1 MKKKILS
8 LILSM
13 VLIVGAMPA
22 MNMLTVSA
30 AGGTDFFALED
41 FENYTLGEKSVTAS
55 EVVETQIAD
64 KDGASRIAVR
74 QALKTSIES
83 GVGYDGNTTQYL
95 KVEVPTRTTDN
106 NAGRMFLNPHTS
118 SVTYSGKYVYEFK
131 FKGTATHFTFNPFT
145 SDSATGAYLF
155 SGQTIGLRSLW
166 NDWVSV
172 RVVVDASTDKFLVY
186 MNDAL
191 VLYNE
196 GSKTDDKFTNAY
208 FNFKYC
214 NGGTYLYIDDIRL
227 YHTPDATV
235 ATAAQKDATDV
246 ARTVNPTVTF
256 NESLLDRIANSDAT
270 VTITD
275 KTNGGTV
282 AVENLA
288 VSADGKT
295 LTIDP
300 ATDLAYGAQYEIK
313 LNNFRDVFDA
323 GITGDTTFTFTTMSE
338 PKYEV
343 TAPVF
348 KKHNLF
354 EGTSNAITQLENGSI
369 SCTYSITNNE
379 SEAKPICFLAVLYEN
394 NELKQFLFKEEMLA
408 QGATSTF
415 SGGFTV
421 GDAANSRIQTF
432 IWNSLSDM
440 GALGSSYT
448 LDTAGLR

>member
-1 MKKKILS
+1 
-8 LILSM
+8 
-13 VLIVGAMPA
+13 
-22 MNMLTVSA
+22 
-30 AGGTDFFALED
+30 
-41 FENYTLGEKSVTAS
+41 
-55 EVVETQIAD
+55 
-64 KDGASRIAVR
+64 
-74 QALKTSIES
+74 
-83 GVGYDGNTTQYL
+83 
-95 KVEVPTRTTDN
+95 
-106 NAGRMFLNPHTS
+106 MFIYPHTS
-118 SVTYSGKYVYEFK
+118 STYSGKYVYEFK

-145 SDSATGAYLF
+145 SDSTTGAYMF
-155 SGQTIGLRSLW
+155 NSQQIGLKGLW
-166 NDWVSV
+166 SAEDSWVSV
-172 RVVVDASTDKFLVY
+172 RIVVDASTDKVLVY
-186 MNDAL
+186 MNDVL
-191 VLYNE
+191 VSYNVITCDLDQF
-196 GSKTDDKFTNAY
+196 KNAY
-208 FNFKYC
+208 FNFKY
-214 NGGTYLYIDDIRL
+214 NNSGTYLCIDDIRL
-227 YHTPDATV
+227 YHTPDATA
-235 ATAAQKDATDV
+235 ATAPLKNATDV
-246 ARTVNPTVTF
+246 ARTVSPTVTF
-256 NESLLDRIANSDAT
+256 NEALLDRTANSDAT

-282 AVENLA
+282 AVENLT

-300 ATDLAYGAQYEIK
+300 ATDLAYGTEYEVK

-323 GITGDTTFTFTTMSE
+323 AITGDTTFTFNTMSE

-354 EGTSNAITQLENGSI
+354 EGTSSTITQLENGNI
-369 SCTYSITNNE
+369 SCSYSITNNE
-379 SEAKPICFLAVLYEN
+379 SEAKPVCFLAVLYEN

-432 IWNSLSDM
+432 IWNSLSAM